1 MPDSN
6 PNSPTDAKRFQPAG
20 QTKLHF
26 QSPGNFLP
34 TRHPMTMGDDDFQ
47 IEGRTLCLPSAGS
60 APAPGVFAPHPFQQQ
75 IRAYPA
81 APAAPAATDHGLA
94 APDVVTHGPPPLALF
109 DISMDMGYPGHRV
122 EYLPILEIPNSQSH
136 QPPHNGFALQH
147 DPQDLQSLEAAL
159 TGCCLDTSES
169 FDSMGD

>member
-6 PNSPTDAKRFQPAG
+6 PNSPTDAKRFQSAG
-20 QTKLHF
+20 QTKEHF

-34 TRHPMTMGDDDFQ
+34 TRPPLTMGDDDLQ
-47 IEGRTLCLPSAGS
+47 INGRTLYPPSAGS
-60 APAPGVFAPHPFQQQ
+60 APAPGVFAPPPFPQP
-75 IRAYPA
+75 IWAYPA
-81 APAAPAATDHGLA
+81 APAAAGHGLA
-94 APDVVTHGPPPLALF
+94 APGVVTHGPPPLAPF
-109 DISMDMGYPGHRV
+109 HISMDMGCHGQGV
-122 EYLPILEIPNSQSH
+122 EDFQILGMPNSQSR
-136 QPPHNGFALQH
+136 QPQHNGFARQH